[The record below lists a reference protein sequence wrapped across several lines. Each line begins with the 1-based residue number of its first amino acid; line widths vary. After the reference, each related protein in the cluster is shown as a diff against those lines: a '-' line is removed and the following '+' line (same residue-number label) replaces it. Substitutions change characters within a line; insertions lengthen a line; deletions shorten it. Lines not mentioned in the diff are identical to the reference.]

1 MQLSI
6 IVPVYNV
13 ENTLSRCLDS
23 ILRQTFKDYEL
34 LLIDGGSTDKSG
46 LICDEYADKDKR
58 IRVFHKINGGASSA
72 RNVGLDNA
80 QGKYIGFVDSD
91 DWVVADMYEYLIARL
106 ESTKSDVV
114 RAKRIETNGNIYF
127 VQGKI
132 TEKVF
137 EGEDILLEYMYR
149 GTKEGIYGVCDF
161 VYKKSLFDNLR
172 IPIGI
177 IYEDINTNFQ
187 LLQMAQKMI
196 VVNKVV
202 YYYYQ
207 GNESVTRGQL
217 KLKDLD
223 LLEVTSRLMELCNK
237 TKNKRL
243 IFLAKVKKARSY
255 FSFLSK
261 IAYYGISSEIVNKEK
276 IINQFT
282 RELRKN
288 IFLLLF
294 SPISF
299 CRKVLA
305 ISFCLNYSIAE
316 KLICLYKI
324 THK

>member
-34 LLIDGGSTDKSG
+34 LLIDDGSTDKSG

-137 EGEDILLEYMYR
+137 EGEDILLVYM
-149 GTKEGIYGVCDF
+149 EF
-161 VYKKSLFDNLR
+161 VILF
-172 IPIGI
+172 I
-177 IYEDINTNFQ
+177 
-187 LLQMAQKMI
+187 
-196 VVNKVV
+196 
-202 YYYYQ
+202 
-207 GNESVTRGQL
+207 
-217 KLKDLD
+217 
-223 LLEVTSRLMELCNK
+223 
-237 TKNKRL
+237 
-243 IFLAKVKKARSY
+243 KKA
-255 FSFLSK
+255 
-261 IAYYGISSEIVNKEK
+261 
-276 IINQFT
+276 
-282 RELRKN
+282 
-288 IFLLLF
+288 
-294 SPISF
+294 
-299 CRKVLA
+299 
-305 ISFCLNYSIAE
+305 CLTI
-316 KLICLYKI
+316 
-324 THK
+324 